1 MDEGEDTGLSFLT
14 VFQRLRQ
21 ARWPRGM
28 EKDPIAFL
36 PLLWV
41 WHERVLLCA
50 LDPPRS

>member
-14 VFQRLRQ
+14 IFKGSGRLGGP
-21 ARWPRGM
+21 WDG
-28 EKDPIAFL
+28 KDPIAFL

-41 WHERVLLCA
+41 WDERVLLCA